1 MLQNK
6 VASYPKIK
14 IVVTGEG
21 GVGKSTLVN
30 TLVGM
35 NITKTADIT
44 MVGSM
49 TKITESHEVVRNGI
63 RVIYVDTPGLGDLDI
78 ADKNTLHE
86 ARKQCEDVDLFLF
99 CMKIND
105 GFTANHINDI
115 RAITNI
121 FGMNIWKRGMFV
133 LTFANEI
140 VERETYNARLR
151 NRESEVRTRIKQ
163 IIDLEVAEK
172 IPIVPAGFRKPQ
184 LPDRLSW
191 VSEFWIQGFRRMT
204 FVAMYHLIVLNKERI
219 HEAIDDMKL
228 VEQNPEDQP
237 LIACEMSKKDDSQY
251 IRGFGTLV
259 GAGAGLLSATLVTGP
274 GAVILAPFSST
285 LGGYVG
291 NWATAQ
297 LVNFFGWDTEEVRC
311 SSEVILYSLYEA
323 LKKDNPDIAKKLFG
337 NK

>member
-1 MLQNK
+1 MQNK
-6 VASYPKIK
+6 LASDPKIK

-35 NITKTADIT
+35 NITKPADIT
-44 MVGSM
+44 TVGSM
-49 TKITESHEVVRNGI
+49 TKITESHEVVINGI
-63 RVIYVDTPGLGDLDI
+63 RVIYVDTPGLGDPDI
-78 ADKNTLHE
+78 TDENTLHE

-99 CMKIND
+99 CMKMND
-105 GFTANHINDI
+105 RFTAHHINDI

-151 NRESEVRTRIKQ
+151 NWESEIRTRIKQ

-172 IPIVPAGFRKPQ
+172 IPIVPVGFRKPQ

-251 IRGFGTLV
+251 IRGFFTFV
-259 GAGAGLLSATLVTGP
+259 GASAGLLSATFVTGP
-274 GAVILAPFSST
+274 VAVILAPFS
-285 LGGYVG
+285 LMFGGYVG
-291 NWATAQ
+291 NWTTAQ
-297 LVNFFGWDTEEVRC
+297 VLNFFDWDTKEVRC
-311 SSEVILYSLYEA
+311 SNEVIMHSLFEA
-323 LKKDNPDIAKKLFG
+323 FKEEYPEHAKKLFR